1 MPVNHR
7 LQVLDW
13 AKSNSAFIIEDD
25 FDCEYRYKSKLMPSL
40 QALDAS
46 GNVIYVGT
54 FSSALM
60 PSLRVAYI
68 VLPPS
73 LVGTAMPFR
82 YLTNTVPYVMRKT
95 LALFMEEGYWEGHLR
110 RMNKIYRLKYEA
122 CILALRKLPQD
133 KLQFNNNPSGLNI
146 FLTLQTVDSESEV
159 VRRAAGQGIL
169 VTPASNFYFD
179 RLKRK
184 KYPQILF
191 EFGSL
196 PASEIEGIINKLYKA
211 WFR

>member
-1 MPVNHR
+1 
-7 LQVLDW
+7 
-13 AKSNSAFIIEDD
+13 
-25 FDCEYRYKSKLMPSL
+25 
-40 QALDAS
+40 
-46 GNVIYVGT
+46 
-54 FSSALM
+54 
-60 PSLRVAYI
+60 
-68 VLPPS
+68 LPPS

-179 RLKRK
+179 RLK
-184 KYPQILF
+184 
-191 EFGSL
+191 
-196 PASEIEGIINKLYKA
+196 
-211 WFR
+211 